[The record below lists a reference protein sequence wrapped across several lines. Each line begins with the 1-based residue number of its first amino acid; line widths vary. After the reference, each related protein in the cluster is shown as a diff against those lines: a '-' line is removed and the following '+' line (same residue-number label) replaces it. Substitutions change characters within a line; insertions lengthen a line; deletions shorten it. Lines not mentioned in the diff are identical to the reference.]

1 MALFRKKRVTNE
13 TMKKGVKLIT
23 VADPKSPVSE
33 QFRTVRTNINFMAVD
48 HDIKTMAFTSAN
60 ISEGKSTVSVNVAVT
75 YAQAGRK
82 TLLIDGDLRRPTL
95 HSTFNMSNQRG
106 LTSVLTSD
114 AKEIDLDDVIQ
125 DSGVDNLSILTSG
138 PIPPNPAELIGSKRM
153 QTFIELVRDH
163 YDVVII
169 DLAPVLAVSDTQ
181 ELASHLDGVVL
192 VVRQGVTQ
200 KAAIKRSVEMLK
212 FAKVRILGYVM
223 NDISSSNAGYGYGYG
238 YGYGSGY
245 GYGEEKKKSFWDRF
259 RS

>member
-1 MALFRKKRVTNE
+1 
-13 TMKKGVKLIT
+13 
-23 VADPKSPVSE
+23 
-33 QFRTVRTNINFMAVD
+33 
-48 HDIKTMAFTSAN
+48 
-60 ISEGKSTVSVNVAVT
+60 
-75 YAQAGRK
+75 
-82 TLLIDGDLRRPTL
+82 
-95 HSTFNMSNQRG
+95 
-106 LTSVLTSD
+106 
-114 AKEIDLDDVIQ
+114 
-125 DSGVDNLSILTSG
+125 
-138 PIPPNPAELIGSKRM
+138 M

-181 ELASHLDGVVL
+181 ELASHLDGVIL

-223 NDISSSNAGYGYGYG
+223 DDISSSNAGY
-238 YGYGSGY
+238 GY